1 MTEEKSVFEL
11 VVFQKVE
18 TEPPFT
24 VSLNSVP
31 PTAVL
36 NGVEARPLTA
46 GPPVAG
52 VELGFGSSH
61 PAFPLSPADTNTLMP
76 SAAACWNKPFQ
87 KAFSAPPRRRS
98 HCPKLMLI
106 TSARLFSTMKAAERS
121 TPSVTKVEPLTTTEM
136 FAPGATAPDHWVSRV
151 ASMPSPKKRSSPGS
165 GPFSTTTGFL
175 GGRKKVWRNWVMSLI
190 L

>member
-11 VVFQKVE
+11 VVFQNVE

-36 NGVEARPLTA
+36 YCVEARPLTA

-76 SAAACWNKPFQ
+76 SAAACWKRSRQ
-87 KAFSAPPRRRS
+87 KLFSTEFGPPRS
-98 HCPKLMLI
+98 FSQAPKLTLI
-106 TSARLFSTMKAAERS
+106 MSARLFSTMKAAERS
-121 TPSVTKVEPLTTTEM
+121 TP
-136 FAPGATAPDHWVSRV
+136 
-151 ASMPSPKKRSSPGS
+151 
-165 GPFSTTTGFL
+165 
-175 GGRKKVWRNWVMSLI
+175 
-190 L
+190 